1 MLDIK
6 LIRENPE
13 KINELLKRRNPDL
26 SVDEVIE
33 IDVERRKI
41 QARADELRAKR
52 KAESQKIGELKKKGE
67 NTDAIQ
73 EDVRKIGDDIKQLE
87 DEQSVLDERQRDL
100 LLHIPN
106 IPDETTP
113 IGTSE
118 DDNQEVYKWGEP
130 RKFDFEFKPH
140 WDICEEK
147 GLVDFERGVKLSQSR
162 FTLYRGLGAKLERAI
177 INFFLDYHTSE
188 QGYEEVLPPFMANAA
203 TMTGTGQLPKFAE
216 DMYKCVDEDLYLIP
230 TAEVPVTNIYAGE
243 ILSEDQLP
251 MYMTAYTPCFRREA
265 GSAGKDTRGLI
276 RVHQFNKVELVKLCT
291 PESSPAEHEK
301 LTEDAEKMLQLLG
314 LPYRREAL
322 CTADIGFSANKCWDL
337 EVWMPSYATYKEIS
351 SCSNYGDYQAR
362 RANIRYRDKQTGKT
376 RFVHTINGSGLA
388 VGRTFAA
395 IIENYQQADGSIV
408 IPEVLRK
415 YTGFDVI
422 K

>member
-13 KINELLKRRNPDL
+13 KINELLKRRNPEL
-26 SVDEVIE
+26 SINEVIA
-33 IDVERRKI
+33 IDEERRKI
-41 QARADELRAKR
+41 QTKADELRAKR
-52 KAESQKIGELKKKGE
+52 KSESQKIGLMKKNGE
-67 NTDAIQ
+67 NTDEIQ
-73 EDVRKIGDDIKQLE
+73 EDVRVLGDEIKELE
-87 DEQSVLDERQRDL
+87 EKQNALDFKQRDI

-113 IGTSE
+113 IGAS
-118 DDNQEVYKWGEP
+118 DADNVEVYKWGEP
-130 RKFDFEFKPH
+130 RKFDFEYKAH
-140 WDICEEK
+140 WDLCEEK
-147 GLVDFERGVKLSQSR
+147 NLVDFERGVKLSQSR
-162 FTLYRGLGAKLERAI
+162 FTLYKGKGSRLERAI
-177 INFFLDYHTSE
+177 INFFLDYHTE
-188 QGYEEVLPPFMANAA
+188 QQGYEEILPPFMANSA

-216 DMYKCVDEDLYLIP
+216 DMYKCENEDLYLIP
-230 TAEVPVTNIYAGE
+230 TAEVPVTNIYSGE
-243 ILSEDQLP
+243 ILSEEDLP
-251 MYMTAYTPCFRREA
+251 KYMTAYTPCFRREA

-291 PESSPAEHEK
+291 PETSKEEHEK
-301 LTEDAEKMLQLLG
+301 LTEDAEKMLQLLE

-322 CTADIGFSANKCWDL
+322 STGDIGFSANKCWDL
-337 EVWMPSYATYKEIS
+337 EVWMPSYNAYKEIS

-362 RANIRYRDKQTGKT
+362 RANIRYKEKATGKT

-395 IIENYQQADGSIV
+395 IVENYQQADGTII

-415 YTGFDVI
+415 YTGFDKI
-422 K
+422 

>member
-26 SVDEVIE
+26 SIDEVIA
-33 IDVERRKI
+33 IDEERRKI
-41 QARADELRAKR
+41 QTKADELRAKR
-52 KAESQKIGELKKKGE
+52 KSESQKIGLMKKNGE
-67 NTDAIQ
+67 NTDKIQ
-73 EDVRKIGDDIKQLE
+73 EEVRVLGDEIKEFEEKQTELDAKQKDI
-87 DEQSVLDERQRDL
+87 

-113 IGTSE
+113 IGAS
-118 DDNQEVYKWGEP
+118 DADNVEVYKWGEP
-130 RKFDFEFKPH
+130 RKFDFEFKAH
-140 WDICEEK
+140 WDLCEEK
-147 GLVDFERGVKLSQSR
+147 NLVDFERGVKLSQSR
-162 FTLYRGLGAKLERAI
+162 FTLYRGKGSRLERAI
-177 INFFLDYHTSE
+177 INFFLDYHTE
-188 QGYEEVLPPFMANAA
+188 QQGYEEILPPFMANSA

-216 DMYKCVDEDLYLIP
+216 DMYKCENEDLYLIP
-230 TAEVPVTNIYAGE
+230 TAEVPVTNIYSGE
-243 ILSEDQLP
+243 ILSEDDLP
-251 MYMTAYTPCFRREA
+251 KYMTAYTPCFRREA

-291 PESSPAEHEK
+291 PETSKDEHET
-301 LTEDAEKMLQLLG
+301 LTEDAEKMLQLLE

-322 CTADIGFSANKCWDL
+322 STGDIGFSANKCWDL
-337 EVWMPSYATYKEIS
+337 EVWMPSYNAYKEIS

-362 RANIRYRDKQTGKT
+362 RANIRYKEKATGKT

-395 IIENYQQADGSIV
+395 IVENYQQADGTII

-415 YTGFDVI
+415 YTGFDKI
-422 K
+422 

>member
-13 KINELLKRRNPDL
+13 KINELLKRRNPNL
-26 SVDEVIE
+26 SIVEVIA
-33 IDVERRKI
+33 IDEERRKI
-41 QARADELRAKR
+41 QTKADELRAKR
-52 KAESQKIGELKKKGE
+52 KSESQKIGLMKKNGE
-67 NTDAIQ
+67 NTDKIQ
-73 EDVRKIGDDIKQLE
+73 EEVRVLGDEIKEFEEKQTELDAKQKDI
-87 DEQSVLDERQRDL
+87 

-113 IGTSE
+113 IGAS
-118 DDNQEVYKWGEP
+118 DADNVEVYKWGEP
-130 RKFDFEFKPH
+130 RKFDFEFKAH
-140 WDICEEK
+140 WDLCEEK
-147 GLVDFERGVKLSQSR
+147 NLVDFERGVKLSQSR
-162 FTLYRGLGAKLERAI
+162 FTLYRGKGSRLERAI
-177 INFFLDYHTSE
+177 INFFLDYHTE
-188 QGYEEVLPPFMANAA
+188 QQGYEEILPPFMANSA

-216 DMYKCVDEDLYLIP
+216 DMYKCENEDLYLIP
-230 TAEVPVTNIYAGE
+230 TAEVPVTNIYSGE
-243 ILSEDQLP
+243 ILSEDDLP
-251 MYMTAYTPCFRREA
+251 KYMTAYTPCFRREA

-291 PESSPAEHEK
+291 PETSKDEHEK
-301 LTEDAEKMLQLLG
+301 LTEDAEKMLQLLE

-322 CTADIGFSANKCWDL
+322 STGDIGFSANKCWDL
-337 EVWMPSYATYKEIS
+337 EVWMPSYNAYKEIS

-362 RANIRYRDKQTGKT
+362 RANIRYKEKATGKT

-395 IIENYQQADGSIV
+395 IVENYQQADGTII

-415 YTGFDVI
+415 YTGFDKI
-422 K
+422 

>member
-26 SVDEVIE
+26 S
-33 IDVERRKI
+33 IDTIIAIDADRRKV
-41 QARADELRAKR
+41 QAQADELRAKR
-52 KAESQKIGELKKKGE
+52 KSESQKIGMMKKNGE

-73 EDVRKIGDDIKQLE
+73 EEVRKLGDEIKELE
-87 DEQSVLDERQRDL
+87 EKQVDLDNIQRDML
-100 LLHIPN
+100 LRTPN

-113 IGTSE
+113 VGTSE
-118 DDNQEVYKWGEP
+118 DDNIPVKFWGEP
-130 RKFDFEFKPH
+130 TKFSFAPKAH
-140 WDICEEK
+140 WDICEDK
-147 GLVDFERGVKLSQSR
+147 GIVDFERGVKISQSR
-162 FTLYRGLGAKLERAI
+162 FTLYRGKGARLERAI
-177 INFFLDYHTSE
+177 IQFFLDIHTE
-188 QGYEEVLPPFMANAA
+188 EHGYEEILPPFMANAA

-230 TAEVPVTNIYAGE
+230 TAEVPVTNMYSGE
-243 ILSEDQLP
+243 ILSEDDLP
-251 MYMTAYTPCFRREA
+251 KYMTAYTPCFRREA

-276 RVHQFNKVELVKLCT
+276 RVHQFNKVEMVKLTT
-291 PESSPAEHEK
+291 PEASPAEHEK
-301 LTEDAEKMLQLLG
+301 LTRDAEICLEKLG
-314 LPYRREAL
+314 LPYRRVAL
-322 CTADIGFSANKCWDL
+322 CTADIGFSANKCFDL
-337 EVWMPSYATYKEIS
+337 EVWLPSYNTYKEIS

-362 RANIRYRDKQTGKT
+362 RANTRYRTKDGQI

-395 IIENYQQADGSIV
+395 ILENFQQEDGTVV

-415 YTGFDVI
+415 YTGFDKI
-422 K
+422 